1 MSDLIDFFAKSIAA
15 GLTAVIFMQDGGVF
29 TPQKS
34 PVELD
39 SMVSVEVDSTEAVD
53 EYNRVMREWCKKR
66 ASCSKVAE
74 AAYFEARGD
83 GLRGMHAVANVIM
96 NRAKE
101 SGETPY
107 QVVVKPKQFSYL
119 ARKDLT
125 IDDHESY
132 NMALRIA
139 ALAVTEMLPDITN
152 GSTHYVAPKRLVRIP
167 KWVKEMERTVV
178 VRDHHFFR
186 G

>member
-1 MSDLIDFFAKSIAA
+1 MLDLIDFLAKSIAA
-15 GLTAVIFMQDGGVF
+15 GLTAVVVMQDSNIF

-34 PVELD
+34 PTKLD
-39 SMVSVEVDSTEAVD
+39 STVSVEVDSTEAVE
-53 EYNRVMREWCKKR
+53 EYNRVMREWCKR
-66 ASCSKVAE
+66 RVSCSKVAE
-74 AAYFEARGD
+74 AVYFEARGD
-83 GLRGMHAVANVIM
+83 GIYGMHAVANVIM

-139 ALAVTEMLPDITN
+139 ALAVTERLPDITN
-152 GSTHYVAPKRLVRIP
+152 GSNHYVAPKRLVRIP
-167 KWVKEMERTVV
+167 KWVEEMEHTVV